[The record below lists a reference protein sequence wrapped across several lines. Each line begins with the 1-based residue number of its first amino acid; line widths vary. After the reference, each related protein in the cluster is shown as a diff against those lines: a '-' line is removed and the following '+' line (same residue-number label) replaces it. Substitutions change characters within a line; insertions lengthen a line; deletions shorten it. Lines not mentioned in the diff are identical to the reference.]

1 MQVLSIGVEEGII
14 FIWCDFSSSFR
25 SKLESNPSVK
35 VARLSAPLCIFDPTR
50 CAECT
55 VMPEACAWSKGPY
68 PGVLLLYMQVGNL
81 VLTRV
86 TIVPQELAVNRVL
99 SQQEWDNLPSGL
111 LDQVI
116 R

>member
-1 MQVLSIGVEEGII
+1 
-14 FIWCDFSSSFR
+14 
-25 SKLESNPSVK
+25 
-35 VARLSAPLCIFDPTR
+35 
-50 CAECT
+50 
-55 VMPEACAWSKGPY
+55 MPEACAWSKGPY

-86 TIVPQELAVNRVL
+86 TIVWQELAVNRVL

-116 R
+116 RWLDDPPVGG